1 MTAQAAYNQSMAGQK
16 TISMDTASLRRHLQ
30 GSGIMPT
37 RQRMEIA
44 TVLLAKPQHL
54 SADQILETLQKAG
67 SAVSKATVYNTLNLF
82 AENGLVRPIKVEGER
97 TLYDSNTENHAHFY
111 NLDSGAIID
120 IDAILVH
127 DLPPPPDGTEIAEI
141 DLVIRIRNRKET

>member
-1 MTAQAAYNQSMAGQK
+1 MTIQAAYNQAMAGQR
-16 TISMDTASLRRHLQ
+16 TFSMDTASLRRHLH

-44 TVLLAKPQHL
+44 GVLLVRPQHL

-82 AENGLVRPIKVEGER
+82 AKNGLVRPTKVEGER

-111 NLDSGAIID
+111 NLDSGAITD
-120 IDAILVH
+120 IDAVLVH
-127 DLPPPPDGTEIAEI
+127 DLPPLPVGTEIAEI
-141 DLVIRIRNRKET
+141 DLVIRIRNRRET

>member
-1 MTAQAAYNQSMAGQK
+1 MPDQK
-16 TISMDTASLRRHLQ
+16 KISMDAASLRRHLH

-44 TVLLAKPQHL
+44 GVLLVKPQHL

-67 SAVSKATVYNTLNLF
+67 SAVSKATIYNTLNLF
-82 AENGLVRPIKVEGER
+82 AENGLVRPINVEGEC

-111 NLDSGAIID
+111 NLDSGEIID
-120 IDAILVH
+120 IDAIRVH
-127 DLPPPPDGTEIAEI
+127 GLPLLPAGTEVAEI
-141 DLVIRIRNRKET
+141 DLVIRIRNRKDK

>member
-1 MTAQAAYNQSMAGQK
+1 MADQK
-16 TISMDTASLRRHLQ
+16 TLSRDQAGLRRQLR

-37 RQRMEIA
+37 RQRLEIA
-44 TVLLAKPQHL
+44 AVLLVKPQHL

-82 AENGLVRPIKVEGER
+82 ARNGLVRTIKAEGDS

-111 NLDSGAIID
+111 NLDSGEITD
-120 IDAILVH
+120 IDAVRVH
-127 DLPPPPDGTEIAEI
+127 DLPLPPDGTEIEEI
-141 DLVIRIRNRKET
+141 DLVIRIRNRKES

>member
-1 MTAQAAYNQSMAGQK
+1 
-16 TISMDTASLRRHLQ
+16 
-30 GSGIMPT
+30 MPT

-44 TVLLAKPQHL
+44 AVLLVKPQHL

-82 AENGLVRPIKVEGER
+82 ARNGLVRTIKAEGDS

-111 NLDSGAIID
+111 NLDSGEITD
-120 IDAILVH
+120 IDAVRVH
-127 DLPPPPDGTEIAEI
+127 DLPLPPDGTEIEEI
-141 DLVIRIRNRKET
+141 DLVIRIRNRKES

>member
-1 MTAQAAYNQSMAGQK
+1 MAGQK
-16 TISMDTASLRRHLQ
+16 KISMDTASLRRHLH

-44 TVLLAKPQHL
+44 GVLLAKPQHL
-54 SADQILETLQKAG
+54 SADQILGILQKAG

-82 AENGLVRPIKVEGER
+82 AENGLVRPIHVEGER
-97 TLYDSNTENHAHFY
+97 TLYDSHTENLAQFY
-111 NLDSGAIID
+111 NLDSGSLTDPA
-120 IDAILVH
+120 AILVH

-141 DLVIRIRNRKET
+141 DLVIRIRNRKEK

>member
-1 MTAQAAYNQSMAGQK
+1 MAVQK
-16 TISMDTASLRRHLQ
+16 KISMDTASLRRYLH

-44 TVLLAKPQHL
+44 GVLLVKPQHL
-54 SADQILETLQKAG
+54 SADQILETLQKEG

-82 AENGLVRPIKVEGER
+82 AENGLVRPINVEGER
-97 TLYDSNTENHAHFY
+97 TLYDSNTKNHAHFY
-111 NLDSGAIID
+111 NLDSGAITD

-141 DLVIRIRNRKET
+141 DLVIRIRNRKDK